1 MPESS
6 FSQQLSQH
14 VHTAFQAAMETSGN
28 SYVMSSRRHVRT
40 FAFITP
46 SVTLDALGP
55 GQGVEQS
62 FPSWALIPASGR
74 AGRRESLL
82 LVEPSPCVPIPV
94 LGALIGGS
102 PSDPT
107 CWVCSLGFTRKVGG
121 GPLACAR
128 HHVTSL
134 ALALASGLIQHLT
147 TVGLAEPGSR
157 PRAGGWSGGSKTKK
171 RCSCMDWQPSAW
183 RTACLSRKCDHSAD
197 LAMSQRCAP

>member
-1 MPESS
+1 MFNGTRRKSASPIGASPSLDLLAFIRTVKGGAGARKQLLPAAKSTCSHS
-6 FSQQLSQH
+6 FPG
-14 VHTAFQAAMETSGN
+14 AMETSSN

-121 GPLACAR
+121 
-128 HHVTSL
+128 
-134 ALALASGLIQHLT
+134 ALWPVPGT
-147 TVGLAEPGSR
+147 TSR
-157 PRAGGWSGGSKTKK
+157 P
-171 RCSCMDWQPSAW
+171 
-183 RTACLSRKCDHSAD
+183 
-197 LAMSQRCAP
+197 